1 MRCYKMNEIVETD
14 RNRSIKSVKI
24 QVALYIRVSTQ
35 EQNPEMQKKAL
46 IEKAEREG
54 WDYELYIEKESSRK
68 TRPIKYDLY
77 QRLLRKEFDAVV
89 VWKIDRWARSTQE
102 LSREVTTLFNKG
114 VKFISLTDNIDL
126 SSASGT
132 LQFNI
137 ISAFA
142 QFERDIISERTKEGL
157 KGNKNVGKR
166 GPDKQRRRRSGYY
179 QRWNNGYKE
188 GLCLL

>member
-1 MRCYKMNEIVETD
+1 M
-14 RNRSIKSVKI
+14 KI
-24 QVALYIRVSTQ
+24 ALYTRISTVKQ
-35 EQNPEMQKKAL
+35 DAEMQKKAL
-46 IEKAEREG
+46 IEKAERDG
-54 WDYELYIEKESSRK
+54 WKYEMFEEQESTRK
-68 TRPIKYDLY
+68 TRPIKYQLY
-77 QRLLRKEFDAVV
+77 QRLLKKEFDGVC

-102 LSREVTTLFNKG
+102 LSREVSTLYNKG

-157 KGNKNVGKR
+157 KHSKNVGKTHI
-166 GPDKQRRRRSGYY
+166 PHPILEK
-179 QRWNNGYKE
+179 
-188 GLCLL
+188 

>member
-1 MRCYKMNEIVETD
+1 MKL
-14 RNRSIKSVKI
+14 
-24 QVALYIRVSTQ
+24 ALYIRVSKAD
-35 EQNPEMQKKAL
+35 QNPQMQRNAL
-46 IEKAEREG
+46 IDKAEREE
-54 WDYELYIEKESSRK
+54 WDYELFEEKESTRK
-68 TRPIKYDLY
+68 TRPIKYALY
-77 QRLLRKEFDAVV
+77 QRLLRNEFDGVC

-102 LSREVTTLFNKG
+102 LSREVTTLYNKG

-157 KGNKNVGKR
+157 KYAKNVGKR
-166 GPDKQRRRRSGYY
+166 GPDRKQRRKSGYY
-179 QRWNNGYKE
+179 QRWINKSAGE
-188 GLCLL
+188 GI

>member
-1 MRCYKMNEIVETD
+1 M
-14 RNRSIKSVKI
+14 KI
-24 QVALYIRVSTQ
+24 ALYARVSTRD
-35 EQNPEMQKKAL
+35 QNPDMQLKAL
-46 IEKAEREG
+46 IEKAEREE
-54 WDYELYIEKESSRK
+54 WEFEVFEEKESTRK
-68 TRPIKYDLY
+68 TRPTKYVLY
-77 QRLLRKEFDAVV
+77 QRLLKHEFDGVC

-102 LSREVTTLFNKG
+102 LSREVTTLYDRG

-157 KGNKNVGKR
+157 KHAKNVGKR
-166 GPDKQRRRRSGYY
+166 GPDKKRRRRSGYNL
-179 QRWNNGYKE
+179 RWSKK
-188 GLCLL
+188 

>member
-1 MRCYKMNEIVETD
+1 
-14 RNRSIKSVKI
+14 
-24 QVALYIRVSTQ
+24 
-35 EQNPEMQKKAL
+35 MQRKAL

-54 WDYELYIEKESSRK
+54 WDYELFSEKESSRK

-77 QRLLRKEFDAVV
+77 QQLLRKEYDAVV

-102 LSREVTTLFNKG
+102 LSREVTTLFERG

-157 KGNKNVGKR
+157 KGKNNVGKR
-166 GPDKQRRRRSGYY
+166 GKDKKRRRKSGYY
-179 QRWNNGYKE
+179 QRWASN
-188 GLCLL
+188 

>member
-1 MRCYKMNEIVETD
+1 M
-14 RNRSIKSVKI
+14 KI
-24 QVALYIRVSTQ
+24 ALYTRVSTE

-54 WDYELYIEKESSRK
+54 WEYELFEEKKSTRK
-68 TRPIKYDLY
+68 TRPVKYALY
-77 QRLLRKEFDAVV
+77 QRLLNKEFGGVC

-126 SSASGT
+126 SSASGM

-157 KGNKNVGKR
+157 KGKKNVGKR
-166 GPDKQRRRRSGYY
+166 GKDKKRRRKSGYY
-179 QRWNNGYKE
+179 QRWSNKKSGA
-188 GLCLL
+188 GI

>member
-1 MRCYKMNEIVETD
+1 MK
-14 RNRSIKSVKI
+14 
-24 QVALYIRVSTQ
+24 VALYARVSTK
-35 EQNPEMQKKAL
+35 EQNPDMQKKAL

-54 WDYELYIEKESSRK
+54 WDYEFFMEKESSRK
-68 TRPIKYDLY
+68 TRPIKYALY
-77 QRLLRKEFDAVV
+77 QRLLNKEFDGVC

-102 LSREVTTLFNKG
+102 LSREVTMLFNKG
-114 VKFISLTDNIDL
+114 VKFISLTDNVDL

-157 KGNKNVGKR
+157 KGKKNVGKR
-166 GPDKQRRRRSGYY
+166 GKDKGYRRRSGYHL
-179 QRWNNGYKE
+179 RWSKK
-188 GLCLL
+188 

>member
-1 MRCYKMNEIVETD
+1 MCDKM
-14 RNRSIKSVKI
+14 K
-24 QVALYIRVSTQ
+24 VAIYSRVSTE

-46 IEKAEREG
+46 IEKVGREG
-54 WDYELYIEKESSRK
+54 WGYVYFEEKESTRK
-68 TRPIKYDLY
+68 TRPIKYQLY
-77 QRLLRKEFDAVV
+77 QRLLKKEFDAVV

-102 LSREVTTLFNKG
+102 LSREVTTLYNKG

-126 SSASGT
+126 SNASGI

-157 KGNKNVGKR
+157 KHAKNVGKR
-166 GPDKQRRRRSGYY
+166 GPDKKRRRRSGYH
-179 QRWNNGYKE
+179 QRWCK
-188 GLCLL
+188 

>member
-1 MRCYKMNEIVETD
+1 MNLTI
-14 RNRSIKSVKI
+14 NNK
-24 QVALYIRVSTQ
+24 VALYVRVSKQ
-35 EQNPEMQKKAL
+35 DQNPEMQKKAL
-46 IEKAEREG
+46 VEKAKRER
-54 WDYELYIEKESSRK
+54 WDYEFFIEKESSRK

-77 QRLLRKEFDAVV
+77 QQLLKKEFDAVV

-142 QFERDIISERTKEGL
+142 QFERDIISERTKEGI
-157 KGNKNVGKR
+157 KGKKNVGKR
-166 GPDKQRRRRSGYY
+166 GKDKKRRRKSGYY
-179 QRWNNGYKE
+179 QRWINKK
-188 GLCLL
+188 

>member
-1 MRCYKMNEIVETD
+1 MIFMN
-14 RNRSIKSVKI
+14 
-24 QVALYIRVSTQ
+24 VALYARVSTKDQ
-35 EQNPEMQKKAL
+35 DPKMQRNAL
-46 IEKAEREG
+46 IDKARRES
-54 WDYELYIEKESSRK
+54 WNYELFEEKESTRK
-68 TRPIKYDLY
+68 SRPIKYQLY
-77 QRLLRKEFDAVV
+77 QRLLSKEFDGVC

-126 SSASGT
+126 TNASGM

-157 KGNKNVGKR
+157 KNAKNVGKR
-166 GPDKQRRRRSGYY
+166 GKDKGGRRRSGYY
-179 QRWNNGYKE
+179 QRWS
-188 GLCLL
+188 